1 MPYPFGGPTAVP
13 DSSAG
18 PFNGTAGSV
27 SSKGRISEHL
37 RKRLSTWDNRTNES
51 RSPPFPGDARSSTSA
66 GGDVHRVA
74 LLENNAGHG
83 IGSHDKTEPFLSG
96 AAVAMQR
103 NRLVGASEQRPTRLV
118 QSLGV
123 EREGHVLPPPANKM
137 P

>member
-83 IGSHDKTEPFLSG
+83 IGSHDQTEPFLSG
-96 AAVAMQR
+96 AAVGGVR
-103 NRLVGASEQRPTRLV
+103 EEGCELIFSNGITSEGENHTNPKRKR
-118 QSLGV
+118 GV
-123 EREGHVLPPPANKM
+123 
-137 P
+137 